1 MEAQAKPTILR
12 RGLTLI
18 GTLVTL
24 GIAGAAVAVGTGVL
38 TERAQAVPAPQAAER
53 IPVSVQVMQVEESY
67 TIPRRFIGQV
77 EAGTEATL
85 SFELGGK
92 LAELNADEGD
102 NVKEGQVIARLDT
115 ALLQAERTR
124 LKASRDATAAQLE
137 FAESRLVRAAELQ
150 GQGFSSQETLDQAR
164 ATRDELT
171 ARIAEIDAGIASVD
185 INIEKSEIRAPF
197 DGRVGAQSV
206 DITET
211 LSAGQPVLN
220 LIETKE
226 PMVRI
231 GLPLDLSPDAL
242 VDTKIDIEGVIYP
255 AELRRMRPDVDP
267 LTRTR
272 TALFA
277 LDTEQ
282 APTFGQTA
290 TLSIDMQV
298 AARGTW
304 VPVDALQE
312 GSGSIW
318 NVLLVE
324 DGTVRTAAAE
334 LLHAETDRA
343 FVRGTFAE
351 GATLIRSG
359 AHRVVPGQEVTVL
372 NTGE

>member
-1 MEAQAKPTILR
+1 METQAKPTILR
-12 RGLTLI
+12 RGLTLV
-18 GTLVTL
+18 GTLITI
-24 GIAGAAVAVGTGVL
+24 GIAGAVVAIGTGFL
-38 TERAQAVPAPQAAER
+38 NDRAQAVPAPQAAEL
-53 IPVSVQVMQVEESY
+53 IPVAVDVMQVEESY

-92 LAELNADEGD
+92 LAELTADEGD
-102 NVKEGQVIARLDT
+102 PVTQGQVIARLDT
-115 ALLQAERTR
+115 ALLQAERAR
-124 LKASRDATAAQLE
+124 LEASRKATDAQLE
-137 FAESRLVRAAELQ
+137 FAESRLLRATELQ

-164 ATRDELT
+164 ATRDELV

-185 INIEKSEIRAPF
+185 INMQKSEIRAPF
-197 DGRVGAQSV
+197 DGRVGAQSA

-211 LSAGQPVLN
+211 LSAGQPVLS
-220 LIETKE
+220 LIETSE
-226 PMVRI
+226 PIVRI
-231 GLPLDLSPDAL
+231 GLPLDLSPEALADA
-242 VDTKIDIEGVIYP
+242 KIDIEGVIYP
-255 AELRRMRPDVDP
+255 AELRRMRPDIDP
-267 LTRTR
+267 VTRTR

-277 LDTEQ
+277 LDTDD

-290 TLSIDMQV
+290 TLSIDMQI

-318 NVLLVE
+318 NVLVVE

-343 FVRGTFAE
+343 FVRGSFAE

-359 AHRVVPGQEVTVL
+359 AHRVVPGQEVTIL
-372 NTGE
+372 TAGE

>member
-12 RGLTLI
+12 RGLTLV
-18 GTLVTL
+18 GTLITI
-24 GIAGAAVAVGTGVL
+24 GIAGAVVAVGTGVL
-38 TERAQAVPAPQAAER
+38 NDRAEAVPAPQAAAR
-53 IPVSVQVMQVEESY
+53 IPVAVDVMKVEESY

-85 SFELGGK
+85 SFELGGR
-92 LAELNADEGD
+92 LAELTADEGD
-102 NVKEGQVIARLDT
+102 TVKKGQIIARLDT
-115 ALLQAERTR
+115 GLLQAERAR
-124 LKASRDATAAQLE
+124 LKASRAAITAQLA
-137 FAESRLVRAAELQ
+137 FAESRLERARELQ
-150 GQGFSSQETLDQAR
+150 GQGFSSQETLDQAL

-185 INIEKSEIRAPF
+185 INISKSEIRAPF

-206 DITET
+206 DVTET
-211 LSAGQPVLN
+211 LSAGQPVLS
-220 LIETKE
+220 LIETTE

-231 GLPLDLSPDAL
+231 GLPLGLSPEAL
-242 VDTKIDIEGVIYP
+242 AKVTIDIEGVLYP
-255 AELRRMRPDVDP
+255 AELRRIRPDIDP
-267 LTRTR
+267 VTRTR

-277 LDTEQ
+277 LDTDD

-318 NVLLVE
+318 NVLVVE

-359 AHRVVPGQEVTVL
+359 AHRVVPGQQVTVL

>member
-12 RGLTLI
+12 RGLTLV
-18 GTLVTL
+18 GTLITI
-24 GIAGAAVAVGTGVL
+24 GIAGAVVAVGAGVL
-38 TERAQAVPAPQAAER
+38 NDRAEAVPAPQAAAR
-53 IPVSVQVMQVEESY
+53 IPVAVDVMKVEESY

-85 SFELGGK
+85 SFELGGR
-92 LAELNADEGD
+92 LAELTADEGD
-102 NVKEGQVIARLDT
+102 TVKKGQIIARLDT
-115 ALLQAERTR
+115 GLLQAELAR
-124 LKASRDATAAQLE
+124 LKASRAAITAQLA
-137 FAESRLVRAAELQ
+137 FAESRLERARELQ
-150 GQGFSSQETLDQAR
+150 GQGFSSQETLDQAL

-185 INIEKSEIRAPF
+185 INISKSEIRAPF

-206 DITET
+206 DVTET
-211 LSAGQPVLN
+211 LSAGQPVLS
-220 LIETKE
+220 LIETTE

-231 GLPLDLSPDAL
+231 GLPLGLSPEAL
-242 VDTKIDIEGVIYP
+242 AKVTIDIEGVLYP
-255 AELRRMRPDVDP
+255 AELRRIRPDIDP
-267 LTRTR
+267 VTRTR

-277 LDTEQ
+277 LDTDD

-318 NVLLVE
+318 NVLVVE

-359 AHRVVPGQEVTVL
+359 AHRVVPGQQVTVL